1 MLLAAVGK
9 SAQLGLHTWL
19 PDAME
24 GPTPVSALIHAATM
38 VTAGIFLVIRSSNL
52 FVSLPSASAIMAVFG
67 ILTAFFAATAALVQY
82 DIKKVIAYSTCSQL
96 GYMLFAAGL
105 QQYGASLFHLFNHAF
120 FKALLFLAAG
130 AVIHALVNEQD
141 SRRMGGMGDILIF
154 IFMVSSVGTMAL
166 AGATFLAGFY
176 SKDVILEV
184 AAFSFS
190 VSGLA
195 LYWIGTLTAVFTGIY
210 SSDVLDDVFAE
221 EPTTS
226 REIAGSVH
234 SSTFIETFVLGFLAI
249 LSVLSGYLCR
259 DLFVGLGSDFFG
271 QSVAVVTN
279 NALTSAE
286 FLPLSIKLL
295 PTFMSLLVS
304 FEVDRREEQI
314 FEMSAMLH
322 FMSHK
327 WYFDSLQNLLV
338 VFPALKFGYTTF

>member
-1 MLLAAVGK
+1 M
-9 SAQLGLHTWL
+9 
-19 PDAME
+19 
-24 GPTPVSALIHAATM
+24 
-38 VTAGIFLVIRSSNL
+38 IRSSNL
-52 FVSLPSASAIMAVFG
+52 FISLPSASALMAIFG

-82 DIKKVIAYSTCSQL
+82 DVKKVIAYSTCSQL
-96 GYMLFAAGL
+96 GYRLFAAGL

-120 FKALLFLAAG
+120 FKALLFLSAASI
-130 AVIHALVNEQD
+130 IHALVNEQD
-141 SRRMGGMGDILIF
+141 ARRTGAMGDILIF

-184 AAFSFS
+184 AAFTFN

-221 EPTTS
+221 EATTS

-234 SSTFIETFVLGFLAI
+234 NSTMIETFVLGFLAV

-259 DLFVGLGSDFFG
+259 DIFVGLGSDFFG
-271 QSVAVVTN
+271 NSLAMINQ

-286 FLPLSIKLL
+286 FLPLTIKLL
-295 PTFMSLLVS
+295 PTRVSLMVS

-314 FEMSAMLH
+314 YEMSNMLH
-322 FMSHK
+322 FLSHK
-327 WYFDSLQNLLV
+327 
-338 VFPALKFGYTTF
+338 